1 MSAEDEDVVLAGSA
15 LHTHLV
21 SSGFYDIEL
30 GGEAIAHTD
39 NDSDE
44 ASDFVDEPELGI
56 WFQQAKNKIFPPSSS
71 QGLTQK
77 CVDDVLDSGL
87 LVAEDE
93 QFFHQYLAGSDSH
106 DKRIPASALM
116 EGLLLASFLAGQRI
130 LRRSG
135 FLVASIGVGSL
146 LCLRLGSRIVQASQA
161 GRVRSMMA
169 RMIERMEQL
178 KILLGRSLNLIRGME
193 MINKTSIMV
202 SKLGKAETQSNKQ
215 QSRLEAFQRRSLL
228 IPLRQ
233 AVYSSSY
240 QMIIYLRAGVQ
251 ELISTAPLASYI
263 DYKGQY
269 LAFID
274 MQHYGLEE
282 RVGDDRITV
291 TLLKDIIH
299 LYLLQQS
306 EYLRRVTLGIF
317 TIQVKH
323 IEIMADYVGT
333 AVQRLG
339 DILDYQEALK
349 VTTEIPNTK
358 LQAPHKTLHSTV
370 LHLHTCLVMVR
381 NMQDLSHHNLEE
393 EESSKE
399 HLADLLK
406 GLTEIQSELKNCQEV
421 LDDGIKNISS
431 ATELKSDAEIVETN
445 VLDVPPPKC
454 EIRSHKKVLSET
466 ETVDHFDEVFEA
478 YIPYGTL
485 ISTMC
490 GNGVEEEDK
499 KNGKKNKQ
507 SRKVLK
513 ELKTV
518 LVSKQKEWEVREAR
532 ALARQNGE
540 AYDETVSEVVKQEED
555 NSDNNR
561 EEDINPAVD
570 FSDSSCSDSE
580 SCMEMLG
587 KTKMFR
593 RPMRPAA
600 IKLPNTGGWQEEK
613 YTRQINTQPV
623 GFDSRLAEA
632 AVARCMEMRTDYS
645 KTDRGGEECFGESD
659 SSSGDI

>member
-1 MSAEDEDVVLAGSA
+1 MRAEDEDVVLAGSA

-56 WFQQAKNKIFPPSSS
+56 WFQQAKNKIFLPSSS

-240 QMIIYLRAGVQ
+240 QMIIYLRCYC
-251 ELISTAPLASYI
+251 S
-263 DYKGQY
+263 
-269 LAFID
+269 
-274 MQHYGLEE
+274 
-282 RVGDDRITV
+282 
-291 TLLKDIIH
+291 
-299 LYLLQQS
+299 LY
-306 EYLRRVTLGIF
+306 
-317 TIQVKH
+317 
-323 IEIMADYVGT
+323 
-333 AVQRLG
+333 
-339 DILDYQEALK
+339 
-349 VTTEIPNTK
+349 
-358 LQAPHKTLHSTV
+358 
-370 LHLHTCLVMVR
+370 
-381 NMQDLSHHNLEE
+381 
-393 EESSKE
+393 
-399 HLADLLK
+399 
-406 GLTEIQSELKNCQEV
+406 
-421 LDDGIKNISS
+421 
-431 ATELKSDAEIVETN
+431 
-445 VLDVPPPKC
+445 
-454 EIRSHKKVLSET
+454 
-466 ETVDHFDEVFEA
+466 
-478 YIPYGTL
+478 
-485 ISTMC
+485 
-490 GNGVEEEDK
+490 
-499 KNGKKNKQ
+499 
-507 SRKVLK
+507 
-513 ELKTV
+513 
-518 LVSKQKEWEVREAR
+518 
-532 ALARQNGE
+532 
-540 AYDETVSEVVKQEED
+540 
-555 NSDNNR
+555 
-561 EEDINPAVD
+561 
-570 FSDSSCSDSE
+570 
-580 SCMEMLG
+580 
-587 KTKMFR
+587 
-593 RPMRPAA
+593 
-600 IKLPNTGGWQEEK
+600 
-613 YTRQINTQPV
+613 
-623 GFDSRLAEA
+623 
-632 AVARCMEMRTDYS
+632 
-645 KTDRGGEECFGESD
+645 
-659 SSSGDI
+659 